1 MQPVFPGPSLA
12 DSSGPSRTG
21 TVLRPG
27 QDGFRRIA
35 KRAAVMFALAWATVV
50 QADDMQIG
58 VLAFRGHDAAL
69 ARWSATAEYL
79 TRRITEHRFVI
90 VPLDLERM
98 SEEVASGSLDF
109 VLTNTGNYVVLESE
123 FGVSRLATLKVH
135 HQGRDYTRF
144 GAAIFTRS
152 DHPEI
157 REIRDL
163 AGHSFM
169 AVSREAFGG
178 FQMAWQEM
186 LEHGIDPFRDLGSLE
201 FVGFPQDAIVRAVL
215 AGEADAGTVRA
226 RTLHRMADEGLV
238 DPGKIRVLGQRRD
251 AAFPFPL
258 STRLYPEWPF
268 AKTRDTPDHLAQEVA
283 VALLGMPAD
292 SEAAR
297 KADARWTIPLDYGSV
312 HALFRQLEIGPYRD
326 LAKPGLDKVWRE
338 YKVWIILGAAALAA
352 ALLVSL
358 LVGRANRR
366 IKLSESMLRR
376 EVDQRRR
383 TEILLQAHRDS
394 LERRVSRRTAA
405 LAEANESLR
414 RSEATLRRLHGIFA
428 ATRDPL
434 ETQFEKLIS
443 EGCRYFRLANGCLAP
458 VDPDA
463 PDPTLEPLGSNGQQ
477 TAASS
482 RSLQAWALSRLG
494 KGQGVVALAD
504 VQGTDHETA
513 RGALLAAPVTREGR
527 MTAGLV
533 FSDPMPREREFSDVD
548 VDILLLMAG
557 WVGSALEKREISR
570 LAEEHQL
577 QLAHVTRLNSMGEM
591 AAGIAHELN
600 QPLTAIINYANGC
613 ARLIRRGPGAAEE
626 LEHAI
631 GLIGN
636 DAHRAAEIIRR
647 LRDFLRHGDLRSETF
662 PLSGC
667 VGNALEML
675 GGRLRQLGVKVTRHE
690 DLADDRVHAD
700 HIQVEQVI
708 INLLLNAMDA
718 LADRPLNDR
727 RIDIRLTDAGA
738 EIRLSV
744 ADNGGGI
751 SEGEFEQVLHP
762 FFTTKPGG
770 MGMGLSI
777 SRSIVEAHGGAL
789 RIGRPDEGGT
799 EVSFTLPTRPE
810 ASRAVGT

>member
-1 MQPVFPGPSLA
+1 MQPVFPVLCWLA
-12 DSSGPSRTG
+12 LPTFPFS
-21 TVLRPG
+21 RPG
-27 QDGFRRIA
+27 SAPEANGFHHLARS
-35 KRAAVMFALAWATVV
+35 AVAILMLAWTAIAE
-50 QADDMQIG
+50 ADDLKIG

-69 ARWSATAEYL
+69 GRWSATAEYL
-79 TRRITEHRFVI
+79 TRQIPGHRFVI
-90 VPLDLERM
+90 VPLDLTRM
-98 SEEVASGSLDF
+98 SDAVASGSLDF
-109 VLTNTGNYVVLESE
+109 VLTNTGHYVVLESN

-135 HQGRDYTRF
+135 HQGKDYTRF
-144 GAAIFTRS
+144 GAAIFTRAN
-152 DHPEI
+152 HPEI
-157 REIRDL
+157 RGIRDL

-186 LEHGIDPFRDLGSLE
+186 LDHEIDPFLDLGSLE
-201 FVGFPQDAIVRAVL
+201 FVGFPQDDIVHAVL
-215 AGEADAGTVRA
+215 AGEADAGTVRS
-226 RTLHRMADEGLV
+226 RTLHRMATEGLV
-238 DPGKIRVLGQRRD
+238 DLGKVRVLGQRKD
-251 AAFPFPL
+251 TAFPFPL

-268 AKTRDTPDHLAQEVA
+268 AKTRSTPDHLAQEVA
-283 VALLGMPAD
+283 VALLGLPVD

-297 KADARWTIPLDYGSV
+297 KAGARWTIPLDYGSV
-312 HALFRQLEIGPYRD
+312 HALFRQLEIGPYSD

-338 YKVWIILGAAALAA
+338 YKLWILLGAAMLAA

-366 IKLSESMLRR
+366 IKLSESRLRR

-383 TEILLQAHRDS
+383 TEKLLQAHRDS

-414 RSEATLRRLHGIFA
+414 RSEATLRRLHEVFA
-428 ATRDPL
+428 ASRDTL
-434 ETQFEKLIS
+434 EAQIDKLIN
-443 EGCRYFRLANGCLAP
+443 EGCRYFRLATGCLVP
-458 VDPDA
+458 VDPEA
-463 PDPTLEPLGSNGQQ
+463 PDTTLAPFESDWRR

-482 RSLQAWALSRLG
+482 RTLHALVLSRLRQERG
-494 KGQGVVALAD
+494 FVALAD
-504 VQGTDHETA
+504 VRRSDQDA
-513 RGALLAAPVTREGR
+513 PRGAVLAAPVTREGQ
-527 MTAGLV
+527 MTACLV
-533 FSDPMPREREFSDVD
+533 FSDPTPRERKFSDVD
-548 VDILLLMAG
+548 VDILMLMAG

-577 QLAHVTRLNSMGEM
+577 QLAHVTRLSSMGEM

-613 ARLIRRGPGAAEE
+613 SRLIRRDPGAAEE
-626 LEHAI
+626 LERAI

-647 LRDFLRHGDLRSETF
+647 LREFLRYGDLRSETF
-662 PLSGC
+662 SLSGC

-675 GGRLRQLGVKVTRHE
+675 GGRLRQLGVRVSMDG

-718 LADRPLNDR
+718 LADRPSIDR
-727 RIDIRLTDAGA
+727 RVGIHLADVDG
-738 EIRLSV
+738 EIHLSV
-744 ADNGGGI
+744 SDNGSGI
-751 SEGEFEQVLHP
+751 QEGALECVLHP
-762 FFTTKPGG
+762 FYTTKPGG

-789 RIGRPDEGGT
+789 KVRRMDDGGT
-799 EVSFTLPTRPE
+799 EVSFTLPGRPE
-810 ASRAVGT
+810 AARAIGA

>member
-1 MQPVFPGPSLA
+1 MQPVFSGPSLA
-12 DSSGPSRTG
+12 EASGLPRKCPE
-21 TVLRPG
+21 LRPG
-27 QDGFRRIA
+27 QGGFRRIA
-35 KRAAVMFALAWATVV
+35 KRAAAVAALAWTTVV
-50 QADDMQIG
+50 QADELQIG

-79 TRRITEHRFVI
+79 TRQIPEHRFVI

-98 SEEVASGSLDF
+98 SDAVASESLDF
-109 VLTNTGNYVVLESE
+109 VLTNTGNYVVLESD

-135 HQGRDYTRF
+135 YQGRDYTRF
-144 GAAIFTRS
+144 GAVIFTRS

-157 REIRDL
+157 REIRNL

-186 LEHGIDPFRDLGSLE
+186 LDHDIDPFRDLENLE
-201 FVGFPQDAIVRAVL
+201 FVGFPQDAIVHAVL
-215 AGEADAGTVRA
+215 AGEVDAGTVRA
-226 RTLHRMADEGLV
+226 RTLHRMAAEGMV
-238 DPGKIRVLGQRRD
+238 DPGDIRVLGQRKD

-268 AKTRDTPDHLAQEVA
+268 AKTRGTPDHLAQAVA

-292 SEAAR
+292 TEAAR
-297 KADARWTIPLDYGSV
+297 KAGARWTIPLDYGSV
-312 HALFRQLEIGPYRD
+312 HALFRQLEIGPYSD

-338 YKVWIILGAAALAA
+338 YKLWIILGAAALAA

-376 EVDQRRR
+376 EVDQRRC
-383 TEILLQAHRDS
+383 TEILLQAHKDS

-414 RSEATLRRLHGIFA
+414 RSEATLRRLHEIFA

-434 ETQFEKLIS
+434 EVQIDKLIN
-443 EGCRYFRLANGCLAP
+443 EGCRYFRLAAGCLAP

-463 PDPTLEPLGSNGQQ
+463 PDPTLVQIGSDWQEA
-477 TAASS
+477 AASTRTLQVYAQS
-482 RSLQAWALSRLG
+482 RFRQ
-494 KGQGVVALAD
+494 GQGFVALAD
-504 VQGTDHETA
+504 VQRTDHDTA

-527 MTAGLV
+527 MTASLV
-533 FSDPMPREREFSDVD
+533 FADASPREREFSDVD

-613 ARLIRRGPGAAEE
+613 ARLIRRDPVAAEE
-626 LEHAI
+626 LERAI

-675 GGRLRQLGVKVTRHE
+675 GGRLRQLGVKVSRHE

-718 LADRPLNDR
+718 LSDRPSDNR
-727 RIDIRLTDAGA
+727 RIEICLTAAGS

-744 ADNGGGI
+744 SDNGSGI
-751 SEGEFEQVLHP
+751 PEGEFERVLHP
-762 FFTTKPGG
+762 FYTTKPGG

-789 RIGRPDEGGT
+789 RVRRPDEGGT

-810 ASRAVGT
+810 AARAVGA